1 MRKRMKS
8 RDEEKEVG
16 RRQGGREK
24 VRWKGND
31 EEGKDEEEGKNEEAR
46 NDEQEGKKMGI
57 EESGERY

>member
-1 MRKRMKS
+1 M
-8 RDEEKEVG
+8 
-16 RRQGGREK
+16 
-24 VRWKGND
+24 RWKGND